1 MAKPVSKA
9 MLARASPA
17 AYAWY
22 ASGES
27 WLPAEHLL
35 LLSQRIVDV
44 ATGRCPRLMVFM
56 PPRHG
61 KSELISRYTP
71 AWYLGRFPDRKV
83 MLTSYA
89 DTFAASWGRRARDT
103 FKETNPRLFGL
114 HVKAETSGG
123 QHWEVEGRD
132 GIMVTA
138 GVGGGLTGKG
148 ADLLIIDDPIKNA
161 EEAQSERIRE
171 AHHDWWKSTARTR
184 LQKGAG
190 VILVMTRWHEDD
202 LAGRLLADAAKGEGD
217 EWDVL
222 CLEGLAEGDHP
233 LRTEHVGKRGWRP
246 TDPVADPRLPDP
258 LGRAPGVPGVP
269 AVLGDGG
276 EVVDS
281 GSPEVP
287 GEVLW
292 PDMFDAKNLTQTRLA
307 MGPYWFGAMY
317 QQRPAP
323 AEGMLFKKA
332 NFRYFV
338 KGEVIGENGSQ
349 LATIYRDAG
358 PEVFD
363 VAYGTKFCTVDVAD
377 SEKKSADFT
386 VVSTWV
392 VTVNK
397 DLLLW
402 DRERVQ
408 FEGPNLKLLVRRI
421 FFEQRPAVIAIE
433 RLGFGTALIRELLH
447 EGLPVIKLEPDTDK
461 VTRALPACAR
471 YEEHRIFHPRGP
483 AWVHEEWE
491 PELLAFPN
499 SRNDDQ
505 VDTVSYAALQLPLM
519 GGFIQAAGMERTR
532 PARRNTRTLTGG
544 LMKAH
549 L

>member
-1 MAKPVSKA
+1 MARASKA
-9 MLARASPA
+9 TLARASPA
-17 AYAWY
+17 GYAWY
-22 ASGES
+22 ASDEQ
-27 WLPAEHLL
+27 WIPAEHLL

-103 FKETNPRLFGL
+103 FKEVNPKLFGVQ
-114 HVKAETSGG
+114 VKPETSGG
-123 QHWEVEGRD
+123 QHWEVEGHD

-161 EEAQSERIRE
+161 EEAQSERIRD

-202 LAGRLLADAAKGEGD
+202 LAGRLLKDAANGEGD
-217 EWDVL
+217 EWEVL
-222 CLEGLAEGDHP
+222 CLEGLAEAEHP
-233 LRTEHVGKRGWRP
+233 LRTRLVGKRGWKP
-246 TDPVADPRLPDP
+246 NDKAADPRLPDP
-258 LGRAPGVPGVP
+258 LGREPGQ
-269 AVLGDGG
+269 A
-276 EVVDS
+276 
-281 GSPEVP
+281 
-287 GEVLW
+287 LW
-292 PDMFDAKNLTQTRLA
+292 PEMFDEDSLQATWRA
-307 MGPYWFGAMY
+307 MGSYWFGAMY

-332 NFRYFV
+332 NFRYFEKHV
-338 KGEVIGENGSQ
+338 RGDDGSQ
-349 LATIYRDAG
+349 LVTIFRDAG
-358 PEVFD
+358 PEVFE
-363 VAYGTKFCTVDVAD
+363 VSYGTKFCTVDVAD

-408 FEGPNLKLLVRRI
+408 FEGPNLVTLVRRI
-421 FFEQRPAVIAIE
+421 YFEQRPALIAIE
-433 RLGFGTALIRELLH
+433 RLGYGTALIRSLIA
-447 EGLPVIKLEPDTDK
+447 EGLPIVKLEPDTDK

-471 YEEHRIFHPRGP
+471 YEEHRVFHPLGVP
-483 AWVHEEWE
+483 WVQEEWE

-499 SRNDDQ
+499 ATNDDQ

-519 GGFIQAAGMERTR
+519 GGFINPGGSGGDRTR
-532 PARRNTRTLTGG
+532 PSRRNSRTLTGG
-544 LMKAH
+544 LLKQH